1 MESRSLLK
9 VITRRLCSLLLW
21 PPPSPLCVFIT
32 LGWLLNVWTCRDSF
46 ALRPG
51 RPLTSEEWTNLE
63 TKTESF
69 CAGQRENICPGW
81 QLRRRSLVFE
91 LSLWREVA
99 DGNMARDTVCFIFT
113 IPNPAYV
120 VHQFSAFPLS
130 STEER
135 KMRISCSLY
144 ITAGA
149 DGHRYS
155 HFLMKLKPSI

>member
-81 QLRRRSLVFE
+81 QLRRSRLVFG
-91 LSLWREVA
+91 LSLSEEWWLTGTWRETLCVSLLQSLILLMLFI
-99 DGNMARDTVCFIFT
+99 NSPPSLSARQKKEKLEYLVLFT
-113 IPNPAYV
+113 SP
-120 VHQFSAFPLS
+120 QELLLS
-130 STEER
+130 T
-135 KMRISCSLY
+135 
-144 ITAGA
+144 
-149 DGHRYS
+149 
-155 HFLMKLKPSI
+155 F